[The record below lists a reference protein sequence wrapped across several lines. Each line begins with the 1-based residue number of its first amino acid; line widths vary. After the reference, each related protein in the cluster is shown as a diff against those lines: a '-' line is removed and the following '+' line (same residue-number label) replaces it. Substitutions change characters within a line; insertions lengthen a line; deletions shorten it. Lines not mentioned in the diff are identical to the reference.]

1 MADDKELKEKLH
13 EGLNRILKVFEWR
26 EEPGEPSGE
35 AEEPKDKVRTKK
47 RAWFLHLAVVAL
59 AVVLLILLVITLIG
73 RIHYDSYEV
82 VTSSVVEKTDNVSTY
97 RSIDDEILRFSSD
110 GASLLKKNLDSVWNV
125 TYDMEEPEADWCSGA
140 IVIYDRGGTDVRV
153 FDRKGLIGA
162 YQADRPIIKARV
174 SKDGNVMAL
183 LSDNEAALLR
193 YYTSDGAEIASIS
206 STMQTTGYPADF
218 DLSENGLYLA
228 VSYMAVRGDSVG
240 TTLTFY
246 DFSSE
251 GRAIADNVTAEARFD
266 SEIAPV
272 VRYEGNDRVT
282 VIRENGFTLF
292 RGKTPAAFKSVDF
305 DQEIISTFYNEDRIG
320 FIFMNED
327 GDARYDMKIY
337 DRSGRL
343 RVTAPVDMLYDDVTV
358 SRGQIIL
365 TSRSELG
372 VYTMGGACRFAGH
385 LEEGDIAS
393 VLRTGN
399 HRYLVVTNSRTE
411 MIKLT

>member
-1 MADDKELKEKLH
+1 MAENGEFKDKLH
-13 EGLNRILKVFEWR
+13 EGLSSVLKVFEWR
-26 EEPGEPSGE
+26 ETPGGPDGE
-35 AEEPKDKVRTKK
+35 GGGQKEAVRSK
-47 RAWFLHLAVVAL
+47 RRTRLLRAAVIAL
-59 AVVLLILLVITLIG
+59 AAVLLVLLIVTLIG
-73 RIHYDSYEV
+73 RIRYDSYEV
-82 VTSSVVEKTDNVSTY
+82 ITSSVVEKTDNVSTY
-97 RSIDDEILRFSSD
+97 RSIGDEILRFSSD
-110 GASLLKKNLDSVWNV
+110 GASLLQKDLDSIWNV

-140 IVIYDRGGTDVRV
+140 IVIYDRGGTDVRI
-153 FDRKGLIGA
+153 FDRKGTIGA
-162 YQADRPIIKARV
+162 FQADRPIIKARV

-228 VSYMAVRGDSVG
+228 VSYMAVRGDTVG

-251 GRAIADNVTAEARFD
+251 GRAIADNVTAEEQFD

-292 RGKTPAAFKSVDF
+292 RGRTPAVYKSVDF
-305 DQEIISTFYNEDRIG
+305 DEEIISTFLSDDRIG

-327 GDARYDMKIY
+327 GEARYDMRLY
-337 DRSGRL
+337 DRSARL
-343 RVTAPVDMLYDDVTV
+343 RVTAPVDMLYDNVTV
-358 SRGQIIL
+358 SDDQIIL

-372 VYTMGGACRFAGH
+372 VYTMGGTCRFAGP
-385 LEEGDIAS
+385 LDEGDIAS

-399 HRYLVVTNSRTE
+399 RRYLVVTNARTE